1 MASVQFSIRMD
12 PAMKS
17 RLDEEARLEDRSAAY
32 ITQKALDAYLRD
44 KEYLRNIVRDAEIE
58 SDKGVFISGE
68 TMHAWIE
75 SWDTDNELPAPK
87 PDTFSSKT
95 AA

>member
-17 RLDEEARLEDRSAAY
+17 RLDEEAKLEDRSAAY
-32 ITQKALDAYLRD
+32 ITQKALDSYLRE

-58 SDKGVFISGE
+58 ADKGVFISGDA
-68 TMHAWIE
+68 MHAWIE
-75 SWDTDNELPAPK
+75 SWGSDNELPAPK
-87 PDTFSSKT
+87 PDIFPSKT
-95 AA
+95 DI

>member
-17 RLDEEARLEDRSAAY
+17 RLDEEAKLEDRSAAY
-32 ITQKALDAYLRD
+32 ITQMALDSYLRE

-58 SDKGVFISGE
+58 ADKGVFISGDA
-68 TMHAWIE
+68 MHAWIA
-75 SWDTDNELPAPK
+75 SWGSDNELPAPK
-87 PDTFSSKT
+87 PDIFPSKT
-95 AA
+95 DI

>member
-17 RLDEEARLEDRSAAY
+17 RLDEEAKLEDRSAAY
-32 ITQKALDAYLRD
+32 ITQKALEAYLRE
-44 KEYLRNIVRDAEIE
+44 KEYLRNLVRNAEIE

-68 TMHAWIE
+68 AMHAWIE
-75 SWDTDNELPAPK
+75 SWDSENELPAPR
-87 PDTFSSKT
+87 PDIFLSKT
-95 AA
+95 VA